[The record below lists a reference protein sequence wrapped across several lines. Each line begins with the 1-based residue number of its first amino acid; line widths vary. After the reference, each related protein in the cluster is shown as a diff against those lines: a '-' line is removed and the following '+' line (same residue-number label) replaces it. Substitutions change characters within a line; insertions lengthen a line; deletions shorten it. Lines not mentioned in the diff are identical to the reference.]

1 MVCSTYTNTVF
12 SSFLKGLT
20 SGGGI
25 NDVMK
30 GGSYLIGSD
39 AEETVPTN

>member
-1 MVCSTYTNTVF
+1 MICDTFFDTLM

-25 NDVMK
+25 
-30 GGSYLIGSD
+30 SD
-39 AEETVPTN
+39 LLLGNTYILDGEESQC